1 VTWRNFRATISE
13 KVPIKC
19 FVKNMKA
26 GDNVADLKGKY
37 EEKMSISS
45 TTE

>member
-1 VTWRNFRATISE
+1 MEKFRATVSE

-19 FVKNMKA
+19 FVKNMRT

-37 EEKMSISS
+37 EDCSQCIHIQ
-45 TTE
+45 